1 MNPIPPFDPPPK
13 LRRPPFSGQPTP
25 ARNRRS
31 IIRKALDGVGWL
43 GAAPVQWMGVQ
54 NIRRG
59 ASFIG
64 DLSGR
69 IRTNSERDSRFKTAE
84 LGVFDLQATAFSYG
98 ISVNELERRLLA
110 RRKQTALAAYLMG
123 GLGLAFLLAW
133 FAKVLITPTIGARLL
148 LAFDFLPLCVLFGLV
163 GFYQALLN
171 FQVRVGRT
179 AGWREYLTT
188 EHGFW
193 PRV

>member
-1 MNPIPPFDPPPK
+1 
-13 LRRPPFSGQPTP
+13 
-25 ARNRRS
+25 
-31 IIRKALDGVGWL
+31 
-43 GAAPVQWMGVQ
+43 MGVQ

-69 IRTNSERDSRFKTAE
+69 IRTHSERDSRFKTVE

-123 GLGLAFLLAW
+123 GLGLAFLVTW
-133 FAKVLITPTIGARLL
+133 FVKVLLIPPTGARLM
-148 LAFDFLPLCVLFGLV
+148 LAFDFLPLCVLFELV
-163 GFYQALLN
+163 AFYQALLN
-171 FQVRVGRT
+171 FQVRIGRS
-179 AGWREYLTT
+179 AGWWEYLTT
-188 EHGFW
+188 ERGFW
-193 PRV
+193 PHV